1 MRSPSRPL
9 TTDVLLDPFDVTWH
23 EFSAAA
29 QAARDEGFGGVWT
42 WDHLAG
48 QVHQART
55 VLECWTALAALA
67 GRVSDVAIGPLV
79 LNVANRDPRM
89 LAGMAATLQ
98 NITGGRL
105 LLGLGA
111 GGGRMTPY
119 VTEQQALGRTVA
131 ADPVRR
137 RQVEQAIQVMR
148 QLWTGQ
154 ARPIAEL
161 DLYPLGSGLGF
172 PRPDA
177 PPPIII
183 GAFGPKMAEL
193 AGRVGD
199 GINTQ
204 AWHPRL
210 ASLLEA
216 ARSARASA
224 GRDPASFL
232 VTVFAGLEPRWL
244 DERRPERDRLR
255 ELEVDRLVLIV
266 SPAAAQDIRDAA
278 RFLHR

>member
-1 MRSPSRPL
+1 
-9 TTDVLLDPFDVTWH
+9 
-23 EFSAAA
+23 
-29 QAARDEGFGGVWT
+29 
-42 WDHLAG
+42 
-48 QVHQART
+48 
-55 VLECWTALAALA
+55 
-67 GRVSDVAIGPLV
+67 
-79 LNVANRDPRM
+79 M

-98 NITGGRL
+98 EITGGRL

-119 VTEQQALGRTVA
+119 ASEQQALGRAVA

-137 RQVEQAIQVMR
+137 RHVEQAVHVMR

-154 ARPIAEL
+154 ARPTADAEL
-161 DLYPLGSGLGF
+161 FPLGSGRGF
-172 PRPDA
+172 PRPEP

-204 AWHPRL
+204 AWHPGL
-210 ASLLEA
+210 AELVDA
-216 ARSARASA
+216 ARSAHATT
-224 GRDPASFL
+224 GRDPSRFL

-244 DERRPERDRLR
+244 DERQPQRNRLR
-255 ELEVDRLVLIV
+255 ELGVDRLVLIV
-266 SPAAAQDIRDAA
+266 SPAAAQDIRDAG
-278 RFLHR
+278 RLLRG

>member
-1 MRSPSRPL
+1 VHFSSRPL
-9 TTDVLLDPFDVTWH
+9 ATDLLLDPFDVTWH
-23 EFSAAA
+23 EFLAAA
-29 QAARDEGFGGVWT
+29 QAAPDEGFDGIWT

-48 QVHQART
+48 QVHQAQT

-67 GRVSDVAIGPLV
+67 GRIPDVSVGPLV
-79 LNVANRDPRM
+79 LNVANRDPRL

-98 NITGGRL
+98 DVSGGRL

-119 VTEQQALGRTVA
+119 ASEQQALGRAVA

-137 RQVEQAIQVMR
+137 RHVEQAVHVIR

-154 ARPIAEL
+154 ARPLAES
-161 DLYPLGSGLGF
+161 DLYPLASGRGF
-172 PRPDA
+172 PRPDP

-183 GAFGPKMAEL
+183 GAFGPKMAEV
-193 AGRVGD
+193 AGGVGD

-210 ASLLEA
+210 AALLDT
-216 ARSARASA
+216 ARSAHASA
-224 GRDPASFL
+224 GRDPARFL
-232 VTVFAGLEPRWL
+232 VTVFAGLESRWL
-244 DERRPERDRLR
+244 DERRPERSRLR
-255 ELEVDRLVLIV
+255 ELGVDRLVLIV
-266 SPAAAQDIRDAA
+266 SPASASDIRSAA
-278 RFLHR
+278 RLLHG